1 MPERGRALRVVA
13 GIGPRGWADLAV
25 ALAEL
30 ARARLALRRRPAR
43 DLLVQGQSR
52 PRVVRDD
59 PALVARV
66 AFVMPRLAARLPWR
80 ADCWVQA
87 LAAQRWL
94 RRHGVAS
101 ELYIGVRRDRAPGFE
116 AHAWLR
122 CGDATV
128 TGGDFSG
135 FVPLVTPAT
144 PMGPAR

>member
-1 MPERGRALRVVA
+1 MIA
-13 GIGPRGWADLAV
+13 GLGPRGWADLAV

-30 ARARLALRRRPAR
+30 ARARFALRRRPAR
-43 DLLVQGQSR
+43 DLLAQGQAR
-52 PRVVRDD
+52 PVAPRHD

-66 AFVMPRLAARLPWR
+66 AYAVPRVAARLPWR

-94 RRHGVAS
+94 HRHGVATD
-101 ELYIGVRRDRAPGFE
+101 LFIGVRRDRAPGFE

-122 CGDATV
+122 CGHATV